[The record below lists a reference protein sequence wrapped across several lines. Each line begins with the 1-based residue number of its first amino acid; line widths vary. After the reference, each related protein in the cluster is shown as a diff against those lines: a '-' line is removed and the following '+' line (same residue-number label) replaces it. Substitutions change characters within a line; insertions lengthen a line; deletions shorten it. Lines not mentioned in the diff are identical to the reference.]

1 MPLSARTGRGS
12 SKASVVS
19 QRSAR
24 GHPGSTLANDDSTMP
39 ILDEGHGGAM
49 TARHS
54 TSTAARRD
62 DHTKAEFQKIQ
73 KGKEHALK
81 HERMLAQREK
91 DDVAIKENAARSQQ
105 IRDQKFREM
114 MDNIRSNDSIRV
126 EAAHIIHQQEMEE
139 QRKKQTMW
147 SQWDSEVS
155 QRVELQL
162 QKYMTRKETTPR
174 GPFQREELLR
184 SDDPMKRGLMD
195 QRAED
200 NFRRLAD
207 NIIQG
212 GRAMSEGKES
222 LQEMLRQRRVIEE
235 AVNQR
240 SVTRPVLPVEQ
251 WGQQELFAGPYGYFA
266 QRCERVDRGEPFHSN
281 KRMGAD
287 RHQPDET
294 DGTEAAGKKREKTRT
309 YAKYNQMG
317 MLVGDHCQVGQAY
330 RHKQPHGAGS
340 AAPLQDHYFYE
351 KGNDV
356 VENEFPVGKRC
367 FKHLNNC

>member
-1 MPLSARTGRGS
+1 MS
-12 SKASVVS
+12 
-19 QRSAR
+19 
-24 GHPGSTLANDDSTMP
+24 
-39 ILDEGHGGAM
+39 
-49 TARHS
+49 ARHS

-62 DHTKAEFQKIQ
+62 DLADVSKQSGRRDDSTKAEFQRIQ
-73 KGKEHALK
+73 KAKEHAVK

-114 MDNIRSNDSIRV
+114 MDDIRSNDSIRV

-139 QRKKQTMW
+139 QKKRQDMW
-147 SQWDSEVS
+147 SQWDKEVS

-162 QKYMTRKETTPR
+162 QKYMTRKDITPR
-174 GPFQREELLR
+174 GPLLHREELFR
-184 SDDPMKRGLMD
+184 SDDPMKRGLME
-195 QRAED
+195 QKAED

-212 GRAMSEGKES
+212 GRAMSEGKDS
-222 LQEMLRQRRVIEE
+222 LQEMLRQRQVIEE

-240 SVTRPVLPVEQ
+240 SVTRPVLPAEQ

-281 KRMGAD
+281 KRMGAN

-294 DGTEAAGKKREKTRT
+294 DGMQTAGKKREKTRA
-309 YAKYNQMG
+309 YSKYNQMG
-317 MLVGDHCQVGQAY
+317 MLVGDHCQLGQAY

-340 AAPLQDHYFYE
+340 AAPLQDHYFFE
-351 KGNDV
+351 RGNDV
-356 VENEFPVGKRC
+356 VESEFPVGKRC

>member
-1 MPLSARTGRGS
+1 MHIPE
-12 SKASVVS
+12 
-19 QRSAR
+19 
-24 GHPGSTLANDDSTMP
+24 
-39 ILDEGHGGAM
+39 EGHGGAM
-49 TARHS
+49 SARHS

-62 DHTKAEFQKIQ
+62 DLADVSKQSGRRDDSTKAEFQRIQ
-73 KGKEHALK
+73 KAKEHAVK

-114 MDNIRSNDSIRV
+114 MDDIRSNDSIRV

-139 QRKKQTMW
+139 QKKRQDMW
-147 SQWDSEVS
+147 SQWDKEVS

-162 QKYMTRKETTPR
+162 QKYMTRKDITPR
-174 GPFQREELLR
+174 GPLLHREELFR
-184 SDDPMKRGLMD
+184 SDDPMKRGLME
-195 QRAED
+195 QKAED

-212 GRAMSEGKES
+212 GRAMSEGKDS
-222 LQEMLRQRRVIEE
+222 LQEMLRQRQVIEE

-240 SVTRPVLPVEQ
+240 SVTRPVLPAEQ

-281 KRMGAD
+281 KRMGAN

-294 DGTEAAGKKREKTRT
+294 DGMQTAGKKREKTRA
-309 YAKYNQMG
+309 YSKYNQMG
-317 MLVGDHCQVGQAY
+317 MLVGDHCQLGQAY

-340 AAPLQDHYFYE
+340 AAPLQDHYFFE
-351 KGNDV
+351 RGNDV
-356 VENEFPVGKRC
+356 VESEFPVGKRC

>member
-1 MPLSARTGRGS
+1 MS
-12 SKASVVS
+12 
-19 QRSAR
+19 
-24 GHPGSTLANDDSTMP
+24 
-39 ILDEGHGGAM
+39 
-49 TARHS
+49 ARHS

-62 DHTKAEFQKIQ
+62 DLADVSKQSGRRDDSTKAEFQRIQ
-73 KGKEHALK
+73 KAKEHAVK

-114 MDNIRSNDSIRV
+114 MDDIRSNDSIRV

-139 QRKKQTMW
+139 QKKRQDMW
-147 SQWDSEVS
+147 SQWDKEVS

-162 QKYMTRKETTPR
+162 QKYMTRKDITPR
-174 GPFQREELLR
+174 GPLLHREELFR
-184 SDDPMKRGLMD
+184 SDDPMKRGLME
-195 QRAED
+195 QKAED

-212 GRAMSEGKES
+212 GRAMSEGKDS
-222 LQEMLRQRRVIEE
+222 LQEMLRQRQVIEE

-240 SVTRPVLPVEQ
+240 SVTRPVLPAEQ

-281 KRMGAD
+281 KRMGAN

-294 DGTEAAGKKREKTRT
+294 DGMETAGKKREKTRA
-309 YAKYNQMG
+309 YSKYNQMG
-317 MLVGDHCQVGQAY
+317 MLVGDHCQLGQAY
-330 RHKQPHGAGS
+330 RHKQQHGAGS
-340 AAPLQDHYFYE
+340 AAPLQDHYFFE
-351 KGNDV
+351 RGNDV
-356 VENEFPVGKRC
+356 VESEFPVGKRC